1 MAHNLGIDHDC
12 INNYCLYWIKDKYVG
27 LKEYNGKQC
36 DGYMDYQDAT
46 KGWSRCARRDF
57 RNYVNSV
64 PNFCLT
70 PMYWVQMNRVIIAC
84 YLMTHEFICSFNDKV
99 K

>member
-1 MAHNLGIDHDC
+1 MAHNLGIQHDC
-12 INNYCLYWIKDKYVG
+12 INNYCSYWNPAKYVG

-36 DGYMDYQDAT
+36 DGYMDYNDAT
-46 KGWSRCARRDF
+46 KGWSGCAGRDF

-64 PNFCLT
+64 PRFCLE
-70 PMYWVQMNRVIIAC
+70 PLVEAPRGIIAFQNN
-84 YLMTHEFICSFNDKV
+84 LVTTPLNTIVRRKI